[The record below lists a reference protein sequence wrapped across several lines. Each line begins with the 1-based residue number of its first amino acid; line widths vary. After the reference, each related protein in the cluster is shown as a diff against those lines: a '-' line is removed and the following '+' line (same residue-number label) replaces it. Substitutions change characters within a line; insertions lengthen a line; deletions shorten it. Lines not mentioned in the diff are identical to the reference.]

1 MILTKHDMNKKFGV
15 DDLWKQYQED
25 FNNFNEILKESNY
38 AHYKDEL
45 IDLLTSADMSFG
57 EEEPFTLIGY
67 KRCDFIKAH
76 VKDFCN
82 DSPTRC
88 DAAKCEENFRKWLN
102 EEYKEDE

>member
-38 AHYKDEL
+38 VHYKDEL
-45 IDLLTSADMSFG
+45 IDILTTQDWSFD
-57 EEEPFTLIGY
+57 EEDLFTNIGC
-67 KRCDFIKAH
+67 KRCEFIQNH
-76 VKDFCN
+76 LKDSCN

-88 DAAKCEENFRKWLN
+88 DDVKCRANFRKWLN
-102 EEYKEDE
+102 EDYKEDE